1 MRNTEKEQA
10 SLFREIKHSMCRPI
24 FDINNITT
32 RHLFFWALPFI
43 VNHSFVGV
51 EPVHLKTV
59 PHLLPNENLLFT
71 FGFGFSACCSV
82 ASHLEERK
90 CIACRE
96 TGCFDVRTI
105 EILIL
110 LLFFSMFENNLSRNT
125 WDQTH
130 FLSSMKECFTTS
142 ICLGSFSIT
151 SQVITFIF
159 SVFLHQKCDFIQWIF
174 FMEYLFGVIH
184 FVRICFLRFFWFIPM
199 FLREES
205 YLWWFSLYVLFDGI
219 ELFSEFALS
228 YVRSV
233 IPEWKLLI
241 DQFCPE
247 YIAQQ
252 HVSSEAPCEMSF
264 YHGILNQI
272 VDLQSLQWNFFRIQ

>member
-24 FDINNITT
+24 VDINNITT

-110 LLFFSMFENNLSRNT
+110 LLFFFR
-125 WDQTH
+125 
-130 FLSSMKECFTTS
+130 
-142 ICLGSFSIT
+142 CLKIIFRET
-151 SQVITFIF
+151 LETRHTFCLVWKNV
-159 SVFLHQKCDFIQWIF
+159 SPH
-174 FMEYLFGVIH
+174 LF
-184 FVRICFLRFFWFIPM
+184 
-199 FLREES
+199 
-205 YLWWFSLYVLFDGI
+205 
-219 ELFSEFALS
+219 A
-228 YVRSV
+228 
-233 IPEWKLLI
+233 
-241 DQFCPE
+241 
-247 YIAQQ
+247 
-252 HVSSEAPCEMSF
+252 
-264 YHGILNQI
+264 
-272 VDLQSLQWNFFRIQ
+272 